1 MAGAENQESPR
12 APNGHASRARVQV
25 QGQQG
30 RVRSGEVLGLRAEA
44 MVRVRIES
52 PCKQPSYLV
61 PSSSKM
67 VRFQYGLLRKVGR
80 AIGKA
85 IAVL

>member
-12 APNGHASRARVQV
+12 APNGHASRGRVQV
-25 QGQQG
+25 QG

>member
-1 MAGAENQESPR
+1 MAGAENQEFPR

-25 QGQQG
+25 QG